1 MRSVTLPWS
10 SYVTYS
16 DTAKFMPCSAWMD
29 ASEVAN
35 ARCVFEVIELFG
47 LPSVQPAYQLTNV
60 ETTPE
65 PPEPC
70 GDAKTTDGVSFPTAF
85 TAIDTTSAQL
95 IRFGFLVKSTTDAN
109 TSSVRA
115 GGRVEIKDT

>member
-10 SYVTYS
+10 TYVTYS
-16 DTAKFMPCSAWMD
+16 DTAKFMPCTAWMD

-35 ARCVFEVIELFG
+35 ARRVFEVIELFG

-65 PPEPC
+65 PPDPC

-85 TAIDTTSAQL
+85 TPISTGGAQL
-95 IRFGFLVKSTTDAN
+95 IRFGFFVKSTTTD
-109 TSSVRA
+109 TFSSVRA